1 MTDEKKVELT
11 AIENRVRLVAEA
23 VLEYEL
29 VEEKQIQ
36 PLYYYLRDLGFSNDE
51 IWIHSPHIGGNV
63 GADEPDWV

>member
-23 VLEYEL
+23 VREYEL

-36 PLYYYLRDLGFSNDE
+36 PLYYYLRDLG
-51 IWIHSPHIGGNV
+51 
-63 GADEPDWV
+63 